1 MQGKFLE
8 PQDNKT
14 ARQAELGIEKIK
26 KDNAYQ
32 KRSAVSEDQLAH
44 HQTKDNKRVSLL
56 GTKQPLNRNSNW
68 RY

>member
-32 KRSAVSEDQLAH
+32 KRSAVSADQQAH
-44 HQTKDNKRVSLL
+44 NTRPKTIREC
-56 GTKQPLNRNSNW
+56 P
-68 RY
+68 Y